1 LATGRSGLRG
11 KLLTI
16 AAGKVCSSLL
26 SVATLALLARVLS
39 ADGYS
44 IYVKALAALE
54 LAVALSTFGLDW
66 LVICVLPTSI
76 AGDQW
81 RNVRYQVV
89 SALRL
94 RALQLGSAAV
104 LVVALTYCFSASLS
118 PSSQITVALGAL
130 IFTEGML
137 RFSTAVVL
145 DSVLAQGL
153 SQLAWLLRTVTMFGG
168 VAYLWHQDG
177 RADVLQILS
186 LEIVASAGSGA
197 LALSII
203 WKHVSERAKLVMA
216 TGGCAAWPS
225 EYRKIA
231 FSNYGNQVIS
241 TVGSPQAL
249 LLATSQYLSPLMT
262 AQVGF
267 AMAVVSQIRRYLPTE
282 LFLGMVRPVLLT
294 EFAENGDF
302 VKLNRGLALFAK
314 ISLLVLL
321 PVAVALVS
329 AGNAVVGILGGV
341 RFGDTHWLVSVAL
354 IWLLALVYRRISE
367 LYMNAVGAQHIWLR
381 GAFIVLMALP
391 CSYFSAAFF
400 PSALGVVIWLA
411 AGELLANAYV
421 WWALKRTMQYQPGAV
436 DLIRVLAAAV
446 LASAAVML
454 VQAVVPMIDG
464 HLVPILIVV
473 VFAVF
478 LAALAFGVLSRDEV
492 LFIKSVVRVGRR
504 GQ

>member
-1 LATGRSGLRG
+1 MATGRSGLRG

-44 IYVKALAALE
+44 TYVKALAALE

-66 LVICVLPTSI
+66 LVICVLPTGI
-76 AGDQW
+76 ARDHW
-81 RNVRYQVV
+81 HDVRHQVV
-89 SALRL
+89 SALRI
-94 RALQLGSAAV
+94 RALQLGSASV
-104 LVVALTYCFSASLS
+104 LVVALTHFLSASLS
-118 PSSQITVALGAL
+118 PSSQIAAALGAL

-153 SQLAWLLRTVTMFGG
+153 SQLAWLIRTVTMFGG

-186 LEIVASAGSGA
+186 MEILASAGSGA
-197 LALSII
+197 LALLMT
-203 WKHVSERAKLVMA
+203 WRHVSERAKLVLA
-216 TGGCAAWPS
+216 TGGSSPWPS
-225 EYRKIA
+225 DYRKIA
-231 FSNYGNQVIS
+231 LSNYGNQVIS
-241 TVGSPQAL
+241 TIGSPQAL
-249 LLATSQYLSPLMT
+249 LLATSQHLSPVMT
-262 AQVGF
+262 AEVGF

-282 LFLGMVRPVLLT
+282 LFLGMVRPALLT

-302 VKLNRGLALFAK
+302 TKLNRGLALFAK
-314 ISLLVLL
+314 VSLLVLL
-321 PVAVALVS
+321 PVAVAFVS
-329 AGNAVVGILGGV
+329 AGSVVVGLLGGV
-341 RFGDTHWLVSVAL
+341 RFGETHWLVSVAL
-354 IWLLALVYRRISE
+354 IWLIALVYRRISE

-381 GAFIVLMALP
+381 GSFVVLMALP
-391 CSYFSAAFF
+391 CAYFSAALF

-421 WWALKRTMQYQPGAV
+421 WWGLKRTMQYQPSVV
-436 DLIRVLAAAV
+436 DLIRVFSAAV
-446 LASAAVML
+446 LASASVML
-454 VQAVVPMIDG
+454 VLTVMPMIDG

-473 VFAVF
+473 VFAVS
-478 LAALAFGVLSRDEV
+478 LAALAFGVLSRQEV
-492 LFIKSVVRVGRR
+492 LYIKNVIRVGRR

>member
-44 IYVKALAALE
+44 TYVKALAALE

-66 LVICVLPTSI
+66 LVICVLPAGI
-76 AGDQW
+76 AGDHW
-81 RNVRYQVV
+81 RDVKHQVV

-94 RALQLGSAAV
+94 RALQLGAASV
-104 LVVALTYCFSASLS
+104 VVVALTHFLSASLS
-118 PSSQITVALGAL
+118 PSLQIAAALGAL

-153 SQLAWLLRTVTMFGG
+153 SQLAWLIRTVTMFGG

-186 LEIVASAGSGA
+186 MEIVASAGSGA
-197 LALSII
+197 LALLMMWS
-203 WKHVSERAKLVMA
+203 HVSERAKLVLA
-216 TGGCAAWPS
+216 TGGSSSWPS

-231 FSNYGNQVIS
+231 LSNYGNQVIS
-241 TVGSPQAL
+241 TIGSPQAL
-249 LLATSQYLSPLMT
+249 LLATSQHLSPVMT

-267 AMAVVSQIRRYLPTE
+267 AMAVISQIRRYLPTE

-302 VKLNRGLALFAK
+302 TKLNRGLALFAK
-314 ISLLVLL
+314 VSLLVLL
-321 PVAVALVS
+321 PVAVAFVS
-329 AGNAVVGILGGV
+329 AGGVLVGLLGGV
-341 RFGDTHWLVSVAL
+341 RFGETHWLVSVAL

-367 LYMNAVGAQHIWLR
+367 LYVNAVGAQYIWLR
-381 GAFIVLMALP
+381 GSFVVLMALP
-391 CSYFSAAFF
+391 CAYCSAALF
-400 PSALGVVIWLA
+400 PSALGVMIWLA

-421 WWALKRTMQYQPGAV
+421 WWGLKRTMQYQPGVV

-446 LASAAVML
+446 LASASVILVRAVM
-454 VQAVVPMIDG
+454 PMIDG
-464 HLVPILIVV
+464 HLVPVLIVV
-473 VFAVF
+473 VVAVS
-478 LAALAFGVLSRDEV
+478 LAALAFGILSRQEV
-492 LFIKSVVRVGRR
+492 LFIKNVIRVRRR